1 MTDSSMTAAQWK
13 REQRAKLRERLGKD
27 HRFSKALDS
36 LERDG
41 SGTEPTTLISARG
54 KPVSQLPHQYPWVD
68 D

>member
-1 MTDSSMTAAQWK
+1 MTDSPKTAAQWK
-13 REQRAKLRERLGKD
+13 REQVAKLQERLGKD

-36 LERDG
+36 QLREG

-54 KPVSQLPHQYPWVD
+54 KPSKQLPHQYPWVD